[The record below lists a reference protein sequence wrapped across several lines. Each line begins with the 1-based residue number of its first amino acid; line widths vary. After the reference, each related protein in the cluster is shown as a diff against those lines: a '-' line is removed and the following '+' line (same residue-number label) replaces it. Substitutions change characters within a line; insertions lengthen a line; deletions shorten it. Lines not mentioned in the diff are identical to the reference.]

1 MPGANTIAAPRRSHS
16 ARSADSSRGY
26 AAKSSFGP
34 NCVGFTKIETTT
46 NPHYEGFFMY
56 GNNKPH
62 CWSGPVSSSERLK
75 EIAQF
80 IQRKRPEGA
89 TTAWWTYWTGL
100 KTQSAD
106 RL

>member
-1 MPGANTIAAPRRSHS
+1 M
-16 ARSADSSRGY
+16 
-26 AAKSSFGP
+26 K
-34 NCVGFTKIETTT
+34 TTT

-62 CWSGPVSSSERLK
+62 CWTGPVAPAERLK

-89 TTAWWTYWTGL
+89 TTSWWTY
-100 KTQSAD
+100 
-106 RL
+106 